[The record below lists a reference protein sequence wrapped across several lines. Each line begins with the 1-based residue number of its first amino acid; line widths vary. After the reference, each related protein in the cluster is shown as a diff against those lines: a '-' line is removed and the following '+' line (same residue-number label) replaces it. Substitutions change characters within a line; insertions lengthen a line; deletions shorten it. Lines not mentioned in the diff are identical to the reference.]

1 MDNTSFAKAVIINL
15 DRNDHVPC
23 LFNPNEYTF
32 SKQNNWQLSG
42 AGGSNVPQ
50 LEFSGGQ
57 PALLQM
63 QLFFDT
69 YKSGRDVRKEYTDK
83 IWQLMYVEQDLTDA
97 KTRRSRPP
105 RVRFQW
111 GTFTSFDAVIVSI
124 TQRFTLFLSNGTPVR
139 ATLDVVFQQAQ
150 DERQLPAQNPTSG
163 GEGGERIWTVGAGE
177 SLPSIAYAAYGDP
190 NQWKRIAD
198 ANDLTDVRRLAPG
211 SQLEI
216 PNA

>member
-1 MDNTSFAKAVIINL
+1 MDNASFARAVIINL
-15 DRNDHVPC
+15 DRNEHIQC

-32 SKQNNWQLSG
+32 SKQNSWEPSG
-42 AGGSNVPQ
+42 TGGGNVPQ

-69 YKSGRDVRKEYTDK
+69 YESGKDVRKEHTDK
-83 IWQLMYVEQDLTDA
+83 IWRLMQVDQDLTDA

-111 GTFTSFDAVIVSI
+111 GDFTSFDAVIVSI
-124 TQRFTLFLSNGTPVR
+124 TQRFTLFLNSGTPVR
-139 ATLDVVFQQAQ
+139 ATLDVTFQQAR

-163 GEGGERIWTVGAGE
+163 GVGGERIWTVGAGDT
-177 SLPSIAYAAYGDP
+177 LPGIAYAIYGDP
-190 NQWKRIAD
+190 NRWRRIAD
-198 ANDLTDVRRLAPG
+198 ANQLTQVRRLTAG
-211 SQLEI
+211 IELVI
-216 PNA
+216 PHG

>member
-1 MDNTSFAKAVIINL
+1 MENTSFARAVIINL
-15 DRNDHVPC
+15 DQNEHVQC

-32 SKQNNWQLSG
+32 SKQNSWQFSG
-42 AGGSNVPQ
+42 SGGGNLPQ

-57 PALLQM
+57 PAMLQM

-69 YKSGRDVRKEYTDK
+69 YETAQDVRKEYTDK
-83 IWQLMYVEQDLTDA
+83 IWRLMYVEPDLIDA

-111 GTFTSFDAVIVSI
+111 GSFTSFDAVIISI
-124 TQRFTLFLSNGTPVR
+124 TQRFTLFLSNGTPAR
-139 ATLDVVFQQAQ
+139 ATLDVTFQQVQ

-163 GEGGERIWTVGAGE
+163 GEGGERIWTIGAGE
-177 SLPSIAYAAYGDP
+177 TLPSIAYTIYGDP

-198 ANDLTDVRRLAPG
+198 ANALTQVRRLAPG
-211 SQLEI
+211 TRLEI
-216 PNA
+216 PNV